1 MHRTHWGRLARLN
14 RRGRGQATVEFAL
27 TIGIVL
33 VLFFAV
39 VDFGRMVAIH
49 TATVTASREA
59 ARYGSAVGDNDDS
72 PPKKRYVDCAGIRD
86 AAQRVVG
93 GLVTLS
99 PTDVEIRYDNGIT
112 RGQPGYIETTKP
124 CPPLPGT
131 GPVEGEIVAL
141 ERVEVTVTA
150 TYEAISPVRFLIGPV
165 TVVSTDRRTIVKP

>member
-59 ARYGSAVGDNDDS
+59 ARYGSAVGDNGS
-72 PPKKRYVDCAGIRD
+72 GTPRFADCVGIRQ
-86 AAQRVVG
+86 AARNVTGAMVTLTDNQIAVSYDDGAGGSTGADPCPVGPGPTPNPAAIERLNRVV
-93 GLVTLS
+93 V
-99 PTDVEIRYDNGIT
+99 
-112 RGQPGYIETTKP
+112 Q
-124 CPPLPGT
+124 
-131 GPVEGEIVAL
+131 
-141 ERVEVTVTA
+141 VTA